1 MKRLILAAL
10 GAATLTSCYNT
21 RIVVGTVERNEPLI
35 EVSREWNHHLIYG
48 LVPLNNATMKAQ
60 EYVGNHRNYVIRNY
74 WSFLNGLVG
83 SLTCG
88 IYTPTSTVYYVPL
101 KDVVPAQLTNSRD
114 NELLDLLEE

>member
-60 EYVGNHRNYVIRNY
+60 EYVGNHRNYVIRTY